1 MWSGPPW
8 PGLCHNSPGPS
19 PVPLP
24 QTPGVH
30 LASLLCCVTLGKA
43 LPSLGS
49 CPIGPRGPSAVSSM
63 ETAPQ
68 PPCSLGCQECPLSC
82 LQPRTPGPS
91 CSTPPGLRL
100 ESTHFLPPSGAVS
113 GQVYKYLQ
121 MLPFLPNEFSAMCHK
136 LAVMGMWRAGSP
148 GLRLPLEDGD
158 EVAESAGT
166 GPCSLFHASGG
177 IHYIDRI
184 HLCNSRIRILC

>member
-1 MWSGPPW
+1 MWAGPPW

-24 QTPGVH
+24 KTPGVH
-30 LASLLCCVTLGKA
+30 LASPLCCVTLGKA

-49 CPIGPRGPSAVSSM
+49 CPIGPRGPFAVSSM

-68 PPCSLGCQECPLSC
+68 PTCSLGCQECPLSC
-82 LQPRTPGPS
+82 LQPPDSRLLMLYSPWS
-91 CSTPPGLRL
+91 CL

-121 MLPFLPNEFSAMCHK
+121 MLLFLPNEFSAMCYK
-136 LAVMGMWRAGSP
+136 LAVMDAEGGQP
-148 GLRLPLEDGD
+148 GPPAPRRRRR
-158 EVAESAGT
+158 
-166 GPCSLFHASGG
+166 GG
-177 IHYIDRI
+177 
-184 HLCNSRIRILC
+184 

>member
-1 MWSGPPW
+1 MWAGPPW

-30 LASLLCCVTLGKA
+30 LASPLCCVTLGKA
-43 LPSLGS
+43 LPSLSS
-49 CPIGPRGPSAVSSM
+49 CPIGPRGPSTVSSM

-68 PPCSLGCQECPLSC
+68 PTWGARSILCPACSL
-82 LQPRTPGPS
+82 RTPSPS

-121 MLPFLPNEFSAMCHK
+121 MLLFLPNEFSAMCYK
-136 LAVMGMWRAGSP
+136 LAVMDVEGGQPRPPPAPRRWR
-148 GLRLPLEDGD
+148 R
-158 EVAESAGT
+158 
-166 GPCSLFHASGG
+166 GG
-177 IHYIDRI
+177 
-184 HLCNSRIRILC
+184 